1 VLLNLFFTSHTRDS
15 NHDPIGYVS
24 KFEDRVIAP
33 VLSLFSIIVDYKFIL
48 NASYKRRGLIVWLF
62 DSCKTIDP
70 FFASRQCARII
81 DKQQEYLDSRDN
93 GK

>member
-1 VLLNLFFTSHTRDS
+1 M
-15 NHDPIGYVS
+15 S

-33 VLSLFSIIVDYKFIL
+33 VFSLFSIIVDYKSIL
-48 NASYKRRGLIVWLF
+48 KASYKRRGLIVWLF
-62 DSCKTIDP
+62 DSCKTRDL
-70 FFASRQCARII
+70 FFDSGQSTRII